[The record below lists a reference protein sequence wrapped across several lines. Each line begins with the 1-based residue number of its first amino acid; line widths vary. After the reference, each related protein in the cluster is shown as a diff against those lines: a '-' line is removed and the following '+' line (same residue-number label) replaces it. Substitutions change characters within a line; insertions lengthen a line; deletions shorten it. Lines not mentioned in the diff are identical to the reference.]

1 MGHKSAFGDTLSS
14 GGDVS
19 DMSVYDQRPWL
30 FLYPVDMPSA
40 IESDFANALD
50 MFKASAARGQDRPF
64 LHYFTSTITFGEAD
78 RLSDWLAVGLQ
89 KLEVV
94 PGDRVAVYL
103 QNIPQFV
110 IAELATWKLGGTM
123 VPVNPMLKKRELEF
137 ALRDSRANVLITLE
151 SSYHDVVVNVLE
163 NTPIQIVVTTSELD
177 LIDGPPPSLLDGIE
191 RRRPDDAHDLFEL
204 AHAHEGESPQTP
216 SIAPDDVAFLTYTS
230 GTTGPPKGA
239 MNTHGNVVFN
249 ARSYRDWI
257 QLDEKDIVLGVSPL
271 FHITG
276 LIANVAV
283 ATLVTI
289 PLVLTYRFDAEVIL
303 DAIERRRATFTVA
316 SITVFIALT
325 NHRATR
331 EHDIS
336 SLSKVYSG
344 GAPIAPATVDAY
356 EKRFGTYIHA
366 VYGLTET
373 TSPTHMVPFGRR
385 APVDSATGA
394 LSVGDTD
401 LQHDLQDR

>member
-1 MGHKSAFGDTLSS
+1 
-14 GGDVS
+14 
-19 DMSVYDQRPWL
+19 
-30 FLYPVDMPSA
+30 
-40 IESDFANALD
+40 
-50 MFKASAARGQDRPF
+50 
-64 LHYFTSTITFGEAD
+64 
-78 RLSDWLAVGLQ
+78 
-89 KLEVV
+89 
-94 PGDRVAVYL
+94 
-103 QNIPQFV
+103 V

-177 LIDGPPPSLLDGIE
+177 LIDGQPPSFLDAIE
-191 RRRPDDAHDLFEL
+191 RRRPDGAYDLFEL

-283 ATLVTI
+283 AMLVTI
-289 PLVLTYRFDAEVIL
+289 PLVLHT
-303 DAIERRRATFTVA
+303 
-316 SITVFIALT
+316 
-325 NHRATR
+325 
-331 EHDIS
+331 
-336 SLSKVYSG
+336 
-344 GAPIAPATVDAY
+344 
-356 EKRFGTYIHA
+356 
-366 VYGLTET
+366 
-373 TSPTHMVPFGRR
+373 
-385 APVDSATGA
+385 DSTPR
-394 LSVGDTD
+394 SFSM
-401 LQHDLQDR
+401 R